1 MMDKTI
7 ETQGTEVTRFIACDP
22 DKLIELGHRLKQA
35 AMDACYPGQSVT
47 AKLTDEITLLY
58 HPEKEFTKPLHKT
71 GAVGT
76 YGTAF
81 YVGPTSDG
89 IES

>member
-1 MMDKTI
+1 MDKTI

-58 HPEKEFTKPLHKT
+58 HPEKEFCKPVHKT
-71 GAVGT
+71 GPIGT
-76 YGTAF
+76 YGTGF
-81 YVGPTSDG
+81 YYDPAVDKIP
-89 IES
+89 E

>member
-1 MMDKTI
+1 MDKTI

-35 AMDACYPGQSVT
+35 AMDECYPGQSVT

-58 HPEKEFTKPLHKT
+58 HPEREFCKPLHKN
-71 GAVGT
+71 GPIGT
-76 YGTAF
+76 YGTGF
-81 YVGPTSDG
+81 YFDPATDKIPV
-89 IES
+89 

>member
-1 MMDKTI
+1 MDKTI
-7 ETQGTEVTRFIACDP
+7 ETQSTDVTRFIECDP

-35 AMDACYPGQSVT
+35 AMDGCYPGQSVT
-47 AKLTDEITLLY
+47 ARLTDEITLLY
-58 HPEKEFTKPLHKT
+58 HPEREFTKPLHKS

-81 YVGPTSDG
+81 YHDPAEGVPV
-89 IES
+89 